1 MGSEPGVLMLL
12 SGLLMVFVGAAP
24 ALYWSLWSRT
34 PWRWLWAGAGIWTV
48 GVALKFVIAAI
59 FYDPALAA
67 MQRTLP
73 AWGYLAV
80 GALYGGAL
88 TGVFEDG
95 VTLAAGLLWRGLAR
109 ESKRAV
115 AVGLGAGGIEALLLG
130 LAVCWGG
137 CYCLSGLATEADL
150 DAAGVGRGV
159 AWWLAAPAER
169 VVAIVCHTSSR
180 MLVLLSVVTRR
191 WRFFWYGFLL
201 SIGVDGLAEFLDL
214 SGRLDRMSAWG
225 VEVPFL
231 PFAVASVLIIAW
243 CARHWPV
250 EQPRPPCRT
259 AIG

>member
-1 MGSEPGVLMLL
+1 MLL
-12 SGLLMVFVGAAP
+12 SGLLMMFVGAAP
-24 ALYWSLWSRT
+24 ALCWSLWSRAA
-34 PWRWLWAGAGIWTV
+34 WRWLWAGAAIWTV
-48 GVALKFVIAAI
+48 GVALKFVFAGI

-67 MQRTLP
+67 MQGALP

-95 VTLAAGLLWRGLAR
+95 VTLAAALVWRGLAR

-115 AVGLGAGGIEALLLG
+115 AVGLGAGGLEALLLG
-130 LAVCWGG
+130 LAVCLGG
-137 CYCLSGLATEADL
+137 CYYLSDLATEAEL
-150 DAAGVGRGV
+150 NAAVAGRGV

-169 VVAIVCHTSSR
+169 VVATVCHTSSR

-201 SIGVDGLAEFLDL
+201 SIGVDGLAGFLHL
-214 SGRLDRMSAWG
+214 SGRVNEMSDWG
-225 VEVPFL
+225 VEIPFL

-250 EQPRPPCRT
+250 EQPRLPL
-259 AIG
+259 G